1 MKARLSART
10 SAGALALCLSSAL
23 LFPGLAGC
31 GGSSRD
37 ARSSVDAAVGSE
49 APRALSA
56 LALELHA
63 VTVRGQLLARTDAGG
78 AWKPLVEGASLAGV
92 RELQAVRRG
101 AVVSLGHGDAAG
113 RLWLRAGAAVRLG
126 QDERGVHLAMVSG
139 RARLR
144 RAASALPVFVGGA
157 GASTPPF
164 TGDALLETGLAGV
177 TEVTSVGVHP
187 ERAAWSLSLDRP
199 EEGSG
204 VGRLEA
210 ERGAT
215 ATATAADTVEPLAL
229 RKVTVDIQTAGDL
242 AITSVE
248 HVFHNAAPEVLEGTF
263 RFPVP
268 EGALLIGLAMEVH
281 GKLVEGEIVERE
293 KAREIYQKIVDE
305 MQDPALLEWE
315 EGNWFKLR
323 VFPIEGNADKRVIIR
338 YAAPLTRGASGWEAG
353 FSLAAAGGLHSPI
366 DELSV
371 RLDGKEVAHE
381 RQVAHGLDLAIPVDA
396 AEVPSVMREER
407 DGDVYTAVRIGAA
420 TGASGASGAR
430 KAASNA
436 AASPLAAVPPSR
448 RVAVVL
454 DTSRSA
460 LESKALSAELL
471 QAALGELAPTDRFLV
486 LASDV
491 SIAPHAADYA
501 TASPEAI
508 AAALA
513 FVAQIE
519 PDGASDVGAAL
530 TAVAARTPTEVLYL
544 GDGIATWGERDPA
557 QLAALGDKI
566 GAPIHAGL
574 VGKGASLAPWSELA
588 GRTGGRAFAIRTSA
602 DVERFALAAMHAHS
616 TPRLREVRVATPAGS
631 SLFPSSASTLY
642 RGDEL
647 VVVLRTPKGAAPPD
661 KLVLTGEAADGPV
674 KTEVSLARPAKV
686 AHVAQRWAAYQL
698 AALDAAGAPR
708 EEIVALSEALGV
720 LSRHTSLLV
729 LENDEA
735 YKQHQIARRK
745 AAEQA
750 QAQQLAAAQAQQV
763 PQVTGGDLD
772 TLGEREASLSP
783 GEIQPGDPEI
793 KIPAP
798 ADARSVV
805 VSFSFGET
813 KLAVWD
819 ADAAAWMVRFLIDKD
834 TPDGNYQ
841 VRVTITHADGRIE
854 VLSLP
859 YLVDTAAPA
868 VELTAVRVASGYR
881 LRATQIASADG
892 SRRKDADRVE
902 VVLPDGQI
910 LSLPMTRWGLFEGVW
925 PTAPL
930 SEARTLR
937 VVVRDRA
944 LNQSTHELTVGGAR

>member
-1 MKARLSART
+1 MKALLSQAP
-10 SAGALALCLSSAL
+10 AAALALCLSSSL
-23 LFPGLAGC
+23 LVAGVAC
-31 GGSSRD
+31 GGSSRG
-37 ARSSVDAAVGSE
+37 ASSPAEVASEAERSS
-49 APRALSA
+49 PALSA

-63 VTVRGQLLARTDAGG
+63 VTVRGQLFARTEAGG
-78 AWKPLVEGASLAGV
+78 EWKPLVEGAALAGV

-113 RLWLRAGAAVRLG
+113 RLWLRAGATVRLG
-126 QDERGVHLAMVSG
+126 QDERGVHLAMGAG

-144 RAASALPVFVGGA
+144 RAASALPVFVGGR
-157 GASTPPF
+157 GASLHPF
-164 TGDALLETGLAGV
+164 TGDALLETGFAGV

-187 ERAAWSLSLDRP
+187 ERAAWSLALDRA

-210 ERGAT
+210 E
-215 ATATAADTVEPLAL
+215 TAANTVEPLAL

-248 HVFHNAAPEVLEGTF
+248 HVFHNAAAENREGTF

-268 EGALLIGLAMEVH
+268 EGAMLIGLAMEIG

-315 EGNWFKLR
+315 QGNWFKLR

-338 YAAPLTRGASGWEAG
+338 YAAPLTRGDSGWEAA
-353 FSLAAAGGLHSPI
+353 FSLAAADGLHSPI
-366 DELSV
+366 GELMV
-371 RLDGKEVAHE
+371 RLDGKQVAHE
-381 RQVAHGLDLAIPVDA
+381 RQVGQGLDLVIPIGA
-396 AEVPSVMREER
+396 AAVPPVMREER
-407 DGDVYTAVRIGAA
+407 GDAIYTAVRIGAPA
-420 TGASGASGAR
+420 IAMN
-430 KAASNA
+430 AASNA
-436 AASPLAAVPPSR
+436 AASPPPAR
-448 RVAVVL
+448 RVAIVL

-471 QAALGELAPTDRFLV
+471 QAALGELGPADRFLV

-491 SIAPHAADYA
+491 SITPHAADYA
-501 TASPEAI
+501 PASPEAI

-513 FVAQIE
+513 FVAKIE
-519 PDGASDVGAAL
+519 PDGASDVGAAF
-530 TAVAARTPTEVLYL
+530 TAAAARTPTEVLYL

-557 QLAALGDKI
+557 QLAALGDQI

-574 VGKGASLAPWSELA
+574 VGKGASVEPWSELA
-588 GRTGGRAFAIRTSA
+588 GRSGGRAFAIRTST
-602 DVERFALAAMHAHS
+602 DVERFALAAMHAHT
-616 TPRLREVRVATPAGS
+616 TPRLRNLRVAVPAGS

-647 VVVLRTPKGAAPPD
+647 VVVLRTPKGAALPD
-661 KLVLTGEAADGPV
+661 KLVLSGEAASGPV
-674 KTEVSLARPAKV
+674 KHEVSLAQPAKV

-698 AALDAAGAPR
+698 ASLDAAGAPSEESR
-708 EEIVALSEALGV
+708 KEIVALSEELGV

-745 AAEQA
+745 AKEQEQA
-750 QAQQLAAAQAQQV
+750 QLAAAQEQQA

-772 TLGEREASLSP
+772 TLGDREASLSP

-868 VELTAVRVASGYR
+868 VELKVSRVATGYR

-892 SRRKDADRVE
+892 GRRKDADRVE

-925 PTAPL
+925 QTAPL
-930 SEARTLR
+930 SEVRTLR

-944 LNQSTHELTVGGAR
+944 LNQSTHELTVGGAQ